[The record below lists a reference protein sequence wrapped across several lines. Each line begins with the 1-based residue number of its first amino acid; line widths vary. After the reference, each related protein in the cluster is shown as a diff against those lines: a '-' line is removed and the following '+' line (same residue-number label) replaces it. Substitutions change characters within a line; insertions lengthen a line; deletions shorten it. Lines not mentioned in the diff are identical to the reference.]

1 MVFMTVVRQTIY
13 VRKYSIQ
20 QLPKLGSC
28 QVHVLHNN
36 SMNSIHELILQITTQ
51 QVLEVQEDVT
61 GLQETVVHVTQSM
74 YSCYDNQ
81 QTFEILSQQTFEILS
96 HH

>member
-1 MVFMTVVRQTIY
+1 
-13 VRKYSIQ
+13 
-20 QLPKLGSC
+20 
-28 QVHVLHNN
+28 
-36 SMNSIHELILQITTQ
+36 MNSIHELILQITTQ

>member
-1 MVFMTVVRQTIY
+1 
-13 VRKYSIQ
+13 
-20 QLPKLGSC
+20 
-28 QVHVLHNN
+28 
-36 SMNSIHELILQITTQ
+36 MNSIHELILQITTQ

-74 YSCYDNQ
+74 SSCYDNQ
-81 QTFEILSQQTFEILS
+81 QTFEILS